1 MYTRVIAVSLSWL
14 CTELQATV
22 SAQVCMCIYSVYKYA
37 LPRDVSIFQ
46 TCEYFSEI

>member
-1 MYTRVIAVSLSWL
+1 MIMVGLSWL

-22 SAQVCMCIYSVYKYA
+22 SVQMNMCVYSVYKYV

-46 TCEYFSEI
+46 TCEHFSEM